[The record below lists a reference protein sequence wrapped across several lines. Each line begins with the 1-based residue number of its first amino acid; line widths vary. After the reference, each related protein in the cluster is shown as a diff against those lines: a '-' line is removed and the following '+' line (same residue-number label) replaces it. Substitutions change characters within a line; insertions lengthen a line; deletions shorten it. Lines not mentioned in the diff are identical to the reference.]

1 MGGRKLY
8 HMLQADLLKMEE
20 PIGRDKFFD
29 VLREQGLLISR
40 KRRYAH
46 TTQSRHR
53 FYVYKNKLKEAEI
66 AHVHQAWVSDIT
78 YVRTMSGFMY
88 LFLITD
94 VCSRKI
100 VGWHLSNSL
109 AVEGAMK
116 ALSGAIS
123 QCPRGA
129 KITHHSDRG
138 LQYCAPVYTS
148 KLLKHEFTISM
159 GDAGNCYDNAIAE
172 RVNGIL
178 KQEYGLDGTF
188 KAKADT
194 YRAVKN
200 GIKSYNYT
208 RPHLS
213 LGLKTPDQVH
223 QEAGLVL

>member
-1 MGGRKLY
+1 
-8 HMLQADLLKMEE
+8 MLQPDLLKLDK

-29 VLREQGLLISR
+29 VLRERGLLISR
-40 KRRYAH
+40 KRRYAQ

-53 FYVYKNKLKEAEI
+53 FYVYRNKLKEAVIET
-66 AHVHQAWVSDIT
+66 AHQAWVSDIT
-78 YVRTMSGFMY
+78 YVRTVSGFLY

-94 VCSRKI
+94 VGSRKI

-116 ALSGAIS
+116 ALSGAIN
-123 QCPRGA
+123 QCRRGA
-129 KITHHSDRG
+129 KIIHHSDRG

-148 KLLKHEFTISM
+148 KLLKHEFAISM

-178 KQEYGLDGTF
+178 KQEYGLDSTF
-188 KAKADT
+188 NGEADA
-194 YRAVKN
+194 YRAVKA
-200 GIKSYNYT
+200 GIISYNYT

-213 LGLKTPDQVH
+213 LGLKTPEQVH
-223 QEAGLVL
+223 KEGTLVL